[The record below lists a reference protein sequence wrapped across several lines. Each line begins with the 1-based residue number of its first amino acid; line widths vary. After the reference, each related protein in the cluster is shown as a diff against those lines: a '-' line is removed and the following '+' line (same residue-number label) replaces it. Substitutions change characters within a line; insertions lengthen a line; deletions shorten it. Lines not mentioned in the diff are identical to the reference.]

1 MCLGVIIFMDM
12 IFKKDGLSKEEYNML
27 ADAILYEVNPQ
38 AYLFFVLEEM
48 SREHSKITT
57 ADTASLLKST
67 YNIYNKEEPKYG
79 RKVRFNRREIQEI
92 SYRGR

>member
-48 SREHSKITT
+48 SREHSEITT

-67 YNIYNKEEPKYG
+67 YNIYNKEEPIYG
-79 RKVRFNRREIQEI
+79 RKVRFNRRAIQEV
-92 SYRGR
+92 SY

>member
-1 MCLGVIIFMDM
+1 M
-12 IFKKDGLSKEEYNML
+12 INRGHPSKGLSKDDYNML
-27 ADAILYEVNPQ
+27 ADAILYEINPR

-48 SREHSKITT
+48 SREHSEIMA

-79 RKVRFNRREIQEI
+79 RKVRFNRRAVQEV
-92 SYRGR
+92 SYRSC

>member
-1 MCLGVIIFMDM
+1 M
-12 IFKKDGLSKEEYNML
+12 IDRDHLSKDLSKEDYNML

-48 SREHSKITT
+48 SREHSEITT

-67 YNIYNKEEPKYG
+67 YNIYNKEELNYG
-79 RKVRFNRREIQEI
+79 RKVRFNRRTVQEI

>member
-48 SREHSKITT
+48 SREHSEITT
-57 ADTASLLKST
+57 ADTTSLLKST

-79 RKVRFNRREIQEI
+79 RKGRFNRRAVQEV
-92 SYRGR
+92 SY

>member
-1 MCLGVIIFMDM
+1 M
-12 IFKKDGLSKEEYNML
+12 IDRGQPSTGLSKEDYSML
-27 ADAILYEVNPQ
+27 ADAILYEINPQ

-48 SREHSKITT
+48 SREHSEITT

-67 YNIYNKEEPKYG
+67 YTIYNKEEPKYG
-79 RKVRFNRREIQEI
+79 RKVRFNRRAVQEI

>member
-1 MCLGVIIFMDM
+1 M
-12 IFKKDGLSKEEYNML
+12 INRGYPSKGLSKEDYNML
-27 ADAILYEVNPQ
+27 ADAILYEINPQ

-48 SREHSKITT
+48 SREHNEIIN

-79 RKVRFNRREIQEI
+79 RKVRFNRRAVQEV
-92 SYRGR
+92 SY

>member
-1 MCLGVIIFMDM
+1 M
-12 IFKKDGLSKEEYNML
+12 IDRGQPSKGLSKEEYNML
-27 ADAILYEVNPQ
+27 AGAILYKINPQ

-48 SREHSKITT
+48 SREHSEIIT

-67 YNIYNKEEPKYG
+67 YNIYNKEELSYG
-79 RKVRFNRREIQEI
+79 RKVRFNRRELQEV

>member
-1 MCLGVIIFMDM
+1 M
-12 IFKKDGLSKEEYNML
+12 IDRDHPSKGLSKEDYSML
-27 ADAILYEVNPQ
+27 ADAILYEINPQ

-48 SREHSKITT
+48 SREHNEITT

-67 YNIYNKEEPKYG
+67 YNIYNKEELNYG
-79 RKVRFNRREIQEI
+79 RKVRVNRRAVQEI

>member
-1 MCLGVIIFMDM
+1 M
-12 IFKKDGLSKEEYNML
+12 IDRDHPSKGFSKEDYNML

-38 AYLFFVLEEM
+38 AYLFFMLEEM
-48 SREHSKITT
+48 SREHSEITT

-67 YNIYNKEEPKYG
+67 YIIYNKEGPDYG
-79 RKVRFNRREIQEI
+79 RKVRFNRGTVQEV

>member
-1 MCLGVIIFMDM
+1 MIDRGQPSTDLG
-12 IFKKDGLSKEEYNML
+12 KEDYSML

-48 SREHSKITT
+48 SREHSEITT

-67 YNIYNKEEPKYG
+67 YNI
-79 RKVRFNRREIQEI
+79 
-92 SYRGR
+92 

>member
-1 MCLGVIIFMDM
+1 M
-12 IFKKDGLSKEEYNML
+12 IDRDRPNKGLSKEDYNML

-48 SREHSKITT
+48 SREHSEITT

-67 YNIYNKEEPKYG
+67 YNIYNKEELNYG
-79 RKVRFNRREIQEI
+79 RKVRFNRRAVQKI
-92 SYRGR
+92 SYRGC

>member
-1 MCLGVIIFMDM
+1 M
-12 IFKKDGLSKEEYNML
+12 IDRGQKSKGLSKEDYNML
-27 ADAILYEVNPQ
+27 ADAILYELNPQ

-48 SREHSKITT
+48 SREHSEITT
-57 ADTASLLKST
+57 AGTASLLKST

-92 SYRGR
+92 SYRGG

>member
-1 MCLGVIIFMDM
+1 M
-12 IFKKDGLSKEEYNML
+12 IDKGLSKEDYNML
-27 ADAILYEVNPQ
+27 ADAILYEINLQ

-48 SREHSKITT
+48 SREHNEILN

-79 RKVRFNRREIQEI
+79 RKVRFNRRAIQEV
-92 SYRGR
+92 SY

>member
-1 MCLGVIIFMDM
+1 MIDRGQLSTGLG
-12 IFKKDGLSKEEYNML
+12 KEDYSML
-27 ADAILYEVNPQ
+27 ADAILYEINPQ

-48 SREHSKITT
+48 SREHSEITT

-79 RKVRFNRREIQEI
+79 RKVRSNRRAVQEV
-92 SYRGR
+92 SY

>member
-1 MCLGVIIFMDM
+1 M
-12 IFKKDGLSKEEYNML
+12 IDRGQPSKGLNKEDYNML

-48 SREHSKITT
+48 SREHSEITT

-79 RKVRFNRREIQEI
+79 RKVRFNRRAVQEV
-92 SYRGR
+92 SCRGG

>member
-1 MCLGVIIFMDM
+1 MIDRGQPSTCLG
-12 IFKKDGLSKEEYNML
+12 KEYYSML

-48 SREHSKITT
+48 SREHSEITT

-79 RKVRFNRREIQEI
+79 RKVRFNRRAVQKV

>member
-1 MCLGVIIFMDM
+1 MCLGVIIFMGM
-12 IFKKDGLSKEEYNML
+12 IFKKDGLSKEDYNML
-27 ADAILYEVNPQ
+27 ADAILYEINPQ

-48 SREHSKITT
+48 SREHSEITT

-79 RKVRFNRREIQEI
+79 RKVRFNRRAIQEV

>member
-1 MCLGVIIFMDM
+1 M
-12 IFKKDGLSKEEYNML
+12 INRGHPSKGLSKEDYNML
-27 ADAILYEVNPQ
+27 AGTILYEINPQ

-48 SREHSKITT
+48 NREHIEIIT

-79 RKVRFNRREIQEI
+79 RKVRFNRREIQEV
-92 SYRGR
+92 SYRGH

>member
-1 MCLGVIIFMDM
+1 MCLGVIILMGM

-48 SREHSKITT
+48 SREHSEITT

-67 YNIYNKEEPKYG
+67 YNIYNKEEPIYG
-79 RKVRFNRREIQEI
+79 RKVRFNRRAVREV

>member
-1 MCLGVIIFMDM
+1 M
-12 IFKKDGLSKEEYNML
+12 INRGHPGKGLSKEDYNML
-27 ADAILYEVNPQ
+27 ADAILYEINPQ

-48 SREHSKITT
+48 SREHNEIMA

-79 RKVRFNRREIQEI
+79 RKVRFNRRAIQEV
-92 SYRGR
+92 SY